1 MTLTVGTFNLNNLFD
16 RFNYEV
22 ELASLPKAE
31 RTVQETISIV
41 PSEAGKAPGRARSFQ
56 GKLIQRKPLA
66 ERKRLAERIRAIDL
80 DVLCVQEVEDI
91 TALREFNDGNI
102 GDGGLG
108 RHYQYVALIEGN
120 DPRFIDV
127 AVLSKRPLGG
137 ITSWAHARH
146 PDAPDEPVFSR
157 DLLEIDVLAADFSRV
172 VLKVFNTHLKSQ
184 FVGVGGDDA
193 AAETAASDLRRTR
206 QAEMAARIIEK
217 RTSPRTAFLVL
228 GDLNDAPDAATL
240 APLTQSNGF
249 TDGLADVRESRP
261 FADDPEPPGARWT
274 HRFRDSAAKTTHF
287 ELFDQI
293 WIGPALKD
301 QLVGADI
308 DRRTKKTKDGSDH
321 DPAWVTLDGIRY
333 SSQPKL
339 IERQLGCSR
348 S

>member
-1 MTLTVGTFNLNNLFD
+1 MTLKVGTFNLNNLFD
-16 RFNYEV
+16 RFNYDV
-22 ELASLPKAE
+22 EIATLPKAE

-41 PSEAGKAPGRARSFQ
+41 PSEPGKPPGRARSFQ
-56 GKLIQRKPLA
+56 GKLIQRKPLD
-66 ERKRLAERIRAIDL
+66 ERKRLAERIRDIDL

-108 RHYQYVALIEGN
+108 RHYPFVALVEGN

-146 PDAPDEPVFSR
+146 PDDPDEPVFSR
-157 DLLEIDVLAADFSRV
+157 DLLEIDILAADFSRV
-172 VLKVFNTHLKSQ
+172 VLKIFNTHLKSQ
-184 FVGVGGDDA
+184 FVGSGDPVEEKA
-193 AAETAASDLRRTR
+193 AADLRRTR
-206 QAEMAARIIEK
+206 QADMAGRIISK

-261 FADDPEPPGARWT
+261 FDDDPPPPGARWT

-287 ELFDQI
+287 HLFDQI
-293 WIGPALKD
+293 WISPALKGK
-301 QLVGADI
+301 LVGADI

-321 DPAWVTLDGIRY
+321 DPAWITLDGIR
-333 SSQPKL
+333 
-339 IERQLGCSR
+339 
-348 S
+348 